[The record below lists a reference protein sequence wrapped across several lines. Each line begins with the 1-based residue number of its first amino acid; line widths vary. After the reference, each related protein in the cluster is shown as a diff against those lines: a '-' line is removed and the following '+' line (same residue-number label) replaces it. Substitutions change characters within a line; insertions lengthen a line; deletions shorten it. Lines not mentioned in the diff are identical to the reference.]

1 MTREKFAN
9 ELSKRLSIIDPK
21 EVEKIVQEYLNTIS
35 AKMARGLTEE
45 EAINE
50 LGDINLIARNVLKN
64 YKISDNYIKLFIG
77 KEKVIDDANEF
88 IKRVTDVSTSVLLK
102 IGEQVTDF
110 AKNVYSESKK
120 VFKKEQTEEK
130 EDNKQ

>member
-9 ELSKRLSIIDPK
+9 ELSKRLSILDPK

>member
-88 IKRVTDVSTSVLLK
+88 MKRVTDVSTSVLLK